1 MTSKNMRCTLTR
13 TCGPDTR
20 ILNVDLAAWVV
31 VVQPYWGH
39 DRHRILHVVDVCD
52 GRVGLSINIVRK
64 RLVANL
70 RRNNG
75 KLEDV
80 IVCQE

>member
-1 MTSKNMRCTLTR
+1 MSSKNMRCTLTR

-31 VVQPYWGH
+31 VVQQYWGH
-39 DRHRILHVVDVCD
+39 DWHRILHVVDMCD
-52 GRVGLSINIVRK
+52 GCAGLSINIIRK
-64 RLVANL
+64 RLVADL
-70 RRNNG
+70 RRNTS

-80 IVCQE
+80 IVCRE